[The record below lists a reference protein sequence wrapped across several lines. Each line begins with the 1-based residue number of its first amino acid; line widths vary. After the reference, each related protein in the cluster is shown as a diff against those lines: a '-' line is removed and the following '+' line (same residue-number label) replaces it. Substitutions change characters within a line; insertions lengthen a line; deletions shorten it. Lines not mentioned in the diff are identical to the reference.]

1 MLLALLRE
9 RQEAGVSVVIVTLH
23 PDAYRFGRDETRLE
37 LMERLRRTG
46 FHVELTDGWQQRYAV
61 VDREIVWYGS
71 MNLLSKEDAE
81 DSIIRIAD
89 KEVAA
94 ELLEGSFHKGAN
106 LETFALPVTEIISN
120 DSELSFH
127 KPEHI

>member
-46 FHVELTDGWQQRYAV
+46 FHVELTAFR
-61 VDREIVWYGS
+61 RIV
-71 MNLLSKEDAE
+71 
-81 DSIIRIAD
+81 
-89 KEVAA
+89 
-94 ELLEGSFHKGAN
+94 
-106 LETFALPVTEIISN
+106 P
-120 DSELSFH
+120 
-127 KPEHI
+127 